1 MIYFDNAATT
11 PCRQEVFE
19 AMQFASFKCFF
30 NPAAL
35 YPHAIQAENLVKS
48 SKENIAKIINAKADE
63 IFITSG
69 GTESINTA
77 IYGVCDY
84 KKPKPFVSSIMEHSA
99 AHNCLL
105 EVEKM
110 GNTVSFIGSDKR
122 GHILMED
129 IEKTVTKDTVLFNL
143 IYVNNEIGVIQ
154 DAKAVTRLVKKCNPK
169 CYVHLDATQALG
181 KMRIDVED
189 LGIDLLSASAH
200 KFNGPKGVGLLY
212 KKKGCNIKPLIVGG
226 GQQGN
231 FRSGTEN
238 VAGTLALSVAL
249 TLAYDDFEK
258 KETILKNLKSHFVE
272 EVLKIDGVII
282 NSPIADDYS
291 DSIVSVSI
299 RDIRSEVLLN
309 ELSKY
314 EICISAGSACHSYE
328 KNISSRTLNS
338 IGVPKELQKST
349 VRFSFSYDNTID
361 EIDFTV
367 EKLKDAVEELKKY
380 VRR

>member
-11 PCRQEVFE
+11 PCRREVFE
-19 AMQFASFKCFF
+19 AMQFASLNCFS

-35 YPHAIQAENLVKS
+35 YPFAMEAENLVKS
-48 SKENIAKIINAKADE
+48 SKENIAKIINARADE

-77 IYGVCDY
+77 ILGACDY
-84 KKPKPFVSSIMEHSA
+84 KKVRHFASSIMEHSA

-110 GNTVSFIGSDKR
+110 GNTVTFINTDKR
-122 GHILMED
+122 GHILLDE
-129 IEKTVTKDTVLFNL
+129 IEKTITKDTVLFNL

-154 DAKAVTRLVKKCNPK
+154 DARAVTRLVKKCNPK

-181 KMRIDVED
+181 KMKIDVEA

-212 KKKGCNIKPLIVGG
+212 KKKGCNIKPLIIGG
-226 GQQGN
+226 GQQAG

-238 VAGTLALSVAL
+238 VPGTLALSVAL
-249 TLAYDDFEK
+249 ALSYDEL
-258 KETILKNLKSHFVE
+258 EENENILKKLKSHFVE
-272 EVLKIDGVII
+272 EISKIDGIII
-282 NSPIADDYS
+282 NSPLADDYS
-291 DSIVSVSI
+291 SSIVSVSI
-299 RDIRSEVLLN
+299 KDVRSEVLLN
-309 ELSKY
+309 ELSKD
-314 EICISAGSACHSYE
+314 EIYISAGSACHSHE
-328 KNISSRTLNS
+328 KNKGSRTLTS
-338 IGVPKELQKST
+338 IGVPLELQKST
-349 VRFSFSYDNTID
+349 VRFSFSHDNTID
-361 EIDFTV
+361 EIDFAV
-367 EKLKDAVEELKKY
+367 ERLKAAVEELRKY